1 MTVFWYA
8 QPAGPPSTPASTDTG
23 GHAGGAGGNATS
35 NAPGNHDG
43 RSGAAGNGA
52 DSEPSFTSAT
62 RPALSAAAVCERKP
76 MRRNRPLAS
85 PPRTSYRTSS
95 SDARRTTN
103 MPPLRAARAP
113 RLTAR
118 RKNSVM
124 PLASTLMAWTSEPL
138 ACPHCEAQIH
148 AYEDVLT
155 LFLSRVELIVVGCAA
170 CRKVL
175 GVLPPAKVDY
185 WPMFGRRRWAL
196 RWFPVRRKAFRGADL
211 PGRAGLPGGAR
222 GESLPAGTRPQDT
235 A

>member
-1 MTVFWYA
+1 MQAWDGQ
-8 QPAGPPSTPASTDTG
+8 QPPRTRIAGPA
-23 GHAGGAGGNATS
+23 
-35 NAPGNHDG
+35 
-43 RSGAAGNGA
+43 
-52 DSEPSFTSAT
+52 
-62 RPALSAAAVCERKP
+62 SAAACNGGSGDSSKQSHFA
-76 MRRNRPLAS
+76 MRA
-85 PPRTSYRTSS
+85 
-95 SDARRTTN
+95 
-103 MPPLRAARAP
+103 
-113 RLTAR
+113 
-118 RKNSVM
+118 NSVM

-222 GESLPAGTRPQDT
+222 GESLPAGTRRQDT

>member
-1 MTVFWYA
+1 MTVFRLRPTCGA
-8 QPAGPPSTPASTDTG
+8 TLDPREHGHRGPCRGCGRERDQQRPWKQRRKI
-23 GHAGGAGGNATS
+23 
-35 NAPGNHDG
+35 
-43 RSGAAGNGA
+43 RSGWEWGRLRT
-52 DSEPSFTSAT
+52 SFTSAT
-62 RPALSAAAVCERKP
+62 RPALSAAEPTACK
-76 MRRNRPLAS
+76 S
-85 PPRTSYRTSS
+85 PIGLRSQTAARTSYRTSS

-103 MPPLRAARAP
+103 MSPLRAARAP

-118 RKNSVM
+118 RKNSVL

-211 PGRAGLPGGAR
+211 PGGAR

>member
-1 MTVFWYA
+1 MPGVR
-8 QPAGPPSTPASTDTG
+8 AG
-23 GHAGGAGGNATS
+23 
-35 NAPGNHDG
+35 
-43 RSGAAGNGA
+43 
-52 DSEPSFTSAT
+52 T
-62 RPALSAAAVCERKP
+62 RPATPLETTTEDPERLRMGSTPNLVHQRDKTCVICGGTTACKSTIGLRSQTAA
-76 MRRNRPLAS
+76 
-85 PPRTSYRTSS
+85 RTSYRTSS

-118 RKNSVM
+118 RKNSVL

-170 CRKVL
+170 CRKAF